1 MQNKLQELTE
11 KLYQEGVDKA
21 NEEAEKIV
29 NDAKKEADDIV
40 SKAKEEADKILKDA
54 EKNAEEIKKNSLNEL
69 QLASKQAISDLK
81 QRIINLIELK
91 SVEPSTKEAFDDKE
105 FTKDIILTIVKN
117 WDPQNESQVDL
128 KVLLPEKQK
137 KEFEQFFKSKAKGVL
152 DKGVEIEFSE
162 NIKGGFRIGPKDGSY
177 LISFTDKDFE
187 NFFKTFLRPRL
198 IEMIYEDKDKE
209 KEAKKSESKEKE
221 SKKKGEDNQKSK

>member
-1 MQNKLQELTE
+1 MQNKLQELTD

-21 NEEAEKIV
+21 NEEAKKIV
-29 NDAKKEADDIV
+29 NDAKKEADEIV
-40 SKAKEEADKILKDA
+40 SKARDKADKILKDA

-81 QRIINLIELK
+81 QRIINLIETKALK
-91 SVEPSTKEAFDDKE
+91 PSTKEAFEDKE
-105 FTKDIILTIVKN
+105 FTKDIILTIVNN
-117 WDPQNESQVDL
+117 WDPQKESQVEL
-128 KVLLPEKQK
+128 KIVLPEKKQ
-137 KEFEQFFKSKAKGVL
+137 KEFENFFKSKAKSLL

-162 NIKGGFRIGPKDGSY
+162 SVKGGFRIGPKDGSY

-198 IEMIYEDKDKE
+198 VEMLYGKGDK
-209 KEAKKSESKEKE
+209 
-221 SKKKGEDNQKSK
+221 